1 MKTLLED
8 YQRRLVTVE
17 ETIKTTENTGSQ
29 NDIAKMA
36 RLKTK
41 ASEYRTFIVEIQ
53 RAIEREKGEQVED
66 KTRLTKLTELS
77 FADLN
82 ALREMCDI
90 KMKYYQRRF
99 PQDKKANKNIYDEQY
114 GLWLEWYSLS
124 NSVGYAIDLYNTNL
138 QAK

>member
-53 RAIEREKGEQVED
+53 RAIEREKGEVVED
-66 KTRLTKLTELS
+66 KTRLTKLTELG

-124 NSVGYAIDLYNTNL
+124 NSVGYAIDLYITNL

>member
-8 YQRRLVTVE
+8 YQRRLKTVE
-17 ETIKTTENTGSQ
+17 QTIGDTTNTGSL
-29 NDIAKMA
+29 NHIEKMT
-36 RLKTK
+36 RLRTK
-41 ASEYRTFIVEIQ
+41 ASEYRTFMVEIQ

-90 KMKYYQRRF
+90 KMSYYQRRF
-99 PQDKKANKNIYDEQY
+99 PQDKKMHKNIYDEQY
-114 GLWLEWYSLS
+114 ALWLEWYSLS
-124 NSVGYAIDLYNTNL
+124 NSVGYAIDLYITNL